1 MAESALREYGDRL
14 VGEDDFLRDIREEA
28 GRSGIPSINVPIDLA
43 RLLELLVMQS
53 RAKRILEIGT
63 LFGYSAITMARALPD
78 DGQLISLEAA
88 PLHASIARKNI
99 ERAGLAGKV
108 RIIEGKALESLE
120 SLQGETF
127 DLVFID
133 ADKETYPQYLDWALR
148 LTAPGST
155 IVADN
160 VWRNGEV
167 LNEDADLSARTMRQF
182 NAVVF
187 NEPRLVTVMIPRL
200 DCSDC
205 ATVSVVR

>member
-1 MAESALREYGDRL
+1 MAESALRDYGDSL
-14 VGEDDFLRDIREEA
+14 VGEDEFLRGTREEA
-28 GRSGIPSINVPIDLA
+28 GRLGIPSINVPIGLA

-63 LFGYSAITMARALPD
+63 LFGYSAITMARALPE

-88 PLHASIARKNI
+88 PLHASTARNNI
-99 ERAGLAGKV
+99 ERAGLSGKV
-108 RIIEGKALESLE
+108 QIVEGEALESLE
-120 SLQGETF
+120 RLQGETF

-167 LNEDADLSARTMRQF
+167 LNQDGDSAARTMRQF
-182 NAVVF
+182 NELLF
-187 NEPRLVTVMIPRL
+187 NDPRLVTVMIPRL